1 MNLIAGKFIALCLL
15 LALSSLQALAGEVH
29 VNQLEI
35 KREGKEKFVLVFNLN
50 LPQVLHQL
58 LAPQASFPEFLKSY
72 SEMPEIEFQ
81 KAIDKGAAKLSES
94 SFFLLPSGARMNFKK
109 WQLPAN
115 QAMREAFKANAFLL
129 NFPAGPLSHLPPV
142 PVLAEA
148 QSKTPVSRVQIELS
162 KAFNPIFVKVKADQ
176 FWLTEQIPLAII
188 NLE

>member
-1 MNLIAGKFIALCLL
+1 MNLIAGKIIALWLL
-15 LALSSLQALAGEVH
+15 LALASSQAFAGEVH
-29 VNQLEI
+29 VNQLDI
-35 KREGKEKFVLVFNLN
+35 KREDKEKFVLVFNLN

-58 LAPQASFPEFLKSY
+58 LAPQASFPEFLKNY
-72 SEMPEIEFQ
+72 SEMPEIDFQ
-81 KAIDKGAAKLSES
+81 KAIDKVKAMLSDS
-94 SFFLLPSGARMNFKK
+94 SFFVLPSGAKMRFKQ

-115 QAMREAFKANAFLL
+115 PALREAFKANAFLL

-142 PVLAEA
+142 QVLAEA

>member
-1 MNLIAGKFIALCLL
+1 MNLIAGKIVPLCLL
-15 LALSSLQALAGEVH
+15 LALTSLQAFAGDVH

-50 LPQVLHQL
+50 LPQVMHQL
-58 LAPQASFPEFLKSY
+58 LAPQASFSEFLKNY

-81 KAIDKGAAKLSES
+81 KAIDKVKAMFSAS
-94 SFFLLPSGARMNFKK
+94 SFFVLPSGDRMKFKQ

-115 QAMREAFKANAFLL
+115 QALREAFKASAFLL

-142 PVLAEA
+142 PVLAES
-148 QSKTPVSRVQIELS
+148 QSKTPVSRVQLELS
-162 KAFNPIFVKVKADQ
+162 KALNPIFVKAKADQ